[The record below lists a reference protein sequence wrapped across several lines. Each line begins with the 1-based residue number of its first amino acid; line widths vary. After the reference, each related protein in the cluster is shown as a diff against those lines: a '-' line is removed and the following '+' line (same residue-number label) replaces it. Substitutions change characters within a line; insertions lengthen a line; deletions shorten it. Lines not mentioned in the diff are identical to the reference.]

1 MVAVSD
7 AELVQRTI
15 DGDRRSFALLV
26 ERHKQSVFGL
36 ITKLMGPNDV
46 EDVAQDSFLRAFKS
60 LDSFR
65 GDAKFSTWLYRITW
79 NTCLDR
85 REQRSRR
92 QSREIPVEVMSDDDD
107 NEPMEFADEDA
118 DLPDEVLEASDIRE
132 RLAKHLDGLS
142 VHFKAV
148 LTLYYFE
155 QMSYD
160 EIAES
165 LDIPMNTV
173 KVHIYRAKAH
183 LKKALLK
190 DDSGEWD
197 T

>member
-92 QSREIPVEVMSDDDD
+92 QSREIPVEVMSDVDDD
-107 NEPMEFADEDA
+107 EPMEFADEDA

-190 DDSGEWD
+190 DNSGEWD